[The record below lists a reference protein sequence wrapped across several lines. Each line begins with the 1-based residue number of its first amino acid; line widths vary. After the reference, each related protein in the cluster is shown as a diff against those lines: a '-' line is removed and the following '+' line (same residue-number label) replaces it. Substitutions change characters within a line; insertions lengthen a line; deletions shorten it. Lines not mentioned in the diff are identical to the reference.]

1 MQPTFFESTPQQ
13 KQLADIGGSMMDWS
27 ENYGKLHGL
36 KAVTDNGLRTLN
48 ELSHVGYMLTTVGAT
63 FGAAEVDF
71 DAAERKLIVDFMKKQ
86 VDIERKGQYTVYKL
100 NKQGALH
107 MTNVMIKE
115 GTYKIRGKETCMQ
128 GLVFP
133 LVEEFKVGAG
143 GGYVTVDGSAVN
155 GFPARNIKIKV
166 SGVRDYTVVGDEVA
180 ATIVEE
186 SDTEI
191 VERIRERF
199 DMLKDMTK
207 AVKKG
212 DVRAMIV
219 SGPPGVGKSHGVEE
233 VLDRYALM
241 ESLGA
246 GKQHE
251 VIKGATSAIGLYC
264 KLFKMAD
271 KGKVVVFDDC
281 DSIFADELSLN
292 ILKAALDSKKNRYIH
307 WNTDSFKLRNEGVPD
322 SFKFEASAIFITNL
336 KFDKVKG
343 KLREHLEALESRCHY
358 MDLTIDSDKDK
369 ILRIKQVV
377 QDGMLDKYKLADE
390 VKEEIMDFI
399 DINKGRLRELSLRTV
414 LKVAD
419 LAISF
424 PDRWESYAENTVMR
438 RA

>member
-1 MQPTFFESTPQQ
+1 MTNI
-13 KQLADIGGSMMDWS
+13 K
-27 ENYGKLHGL
+27 
-36 KAVTDNGLRTLN
+36 
-48 ELSHVGYMLTTVGAT
+48 
-63 FGAAEVDF
+63 
-71 DAAERKLIVDFMKKQ
+71 IVD
-86 VDIERKGQYTVYKL
+86 
-100 NKQGALH
+100 
-107 MTNVMIKE
+107 
-115 GTYKIRGKETCMQ
+115 GTYKIRGKDADVS

-133 LVEEFKVGAG
+133 LVEAFKVGAQ

-155 GFPARNIKIKV
+155 GFPDRNIKIKV
-166 SGVRDYTVVGDEVA
+166 AGPEGYEAAGEGVEATVL
-180 ATIVEE
+180 TE
-186 SDTEI
+186 SDAEI

-212 DVRAMIV
+212 TVRAMIV

-241 ESLGA
+241 ETMG
-246 GKQHE
+246 GTKQHE
-251 VIKGATSAIGLYC
+251 VIKGATSALGLYC
-264 KLFKMAD
+264 KLYKMAD

-292 ILKAALDSKKNRYIH
+292 ILKAALDSKKNRTIH

-369 ILRIKQVV
+369 MLRIKQVTE
-377 QDGMLDKYKLADE
+377 DGMLDVYKLSDE

-399 DINKGRLRELSLRTV
+399 DINKGQLRELSLRTV

-419 LAISF
+419 LAVAF
-424 PDRWESYAENTVMR
+424 PDKWEAMAENTVMR
-438 RA
+438 RV